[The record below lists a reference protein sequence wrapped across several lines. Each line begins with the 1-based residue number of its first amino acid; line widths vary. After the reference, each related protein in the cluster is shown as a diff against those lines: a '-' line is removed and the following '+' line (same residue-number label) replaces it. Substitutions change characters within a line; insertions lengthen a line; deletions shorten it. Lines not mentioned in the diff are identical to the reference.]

1 MDVQIANCWNG
12 SILIREFY
20 MEDDVQVYTGRD
32 SVMPVGNN
40 IDWVDWVETW
50 ADIHIPGWQNIEC
63 FNIDTTNYCVTR

>member
-1 MDVQIANCWNG
+1 MDTKISTCWNG

-32 SVMPVGNN
+32 TVMPVGK

-50 ADIHIPGWQNIEC
+50 ADRHIPNWQNIEC
-63 FNIDTTNYCVTR
+63 FNINTTNYTVLKT